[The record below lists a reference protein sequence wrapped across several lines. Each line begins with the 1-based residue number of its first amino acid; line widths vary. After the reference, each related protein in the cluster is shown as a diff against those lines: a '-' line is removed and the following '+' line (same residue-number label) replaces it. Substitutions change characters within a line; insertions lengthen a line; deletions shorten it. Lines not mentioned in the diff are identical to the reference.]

1 MGRLILVRAAGAA
14 GALRL
19 ASSFAAASDSAAS
32 ELDWDAFERLAPVS
46 TQQIEVA
53 ADWKLIVERWLEAP
67 ASQRKF
73 LPPNRLIEVRR
84 DAALILQVIPV
95 APGRCRIQRFD
106 YLAGAATQH
115 ARAPKSQGPA
125 QRSASTRTVQR
136 RAALGN
142 WQRQVNAWLQQEIAL
157 AESTQTGLAGATD
170 EFEDSGPIAASLAQ
184 FRQSITALLPA
195 IPTLPERA
203 S

>member
-1 MGRLILVRAAGAA
+1 MQPA
-14 GALRL
+14 
-19 ASSFAAASDSAAS
+19 
-32 ELDWDAFERLAPVS
+32 S

-67 ASQRKF
+67 ASQRQF
-73 LPPNRLIEVRR
+73 LPPNQLIELRR

-106 YLAGAATQH
+106 YLAAAARRRTRDANSRGAPGRGTLA
-115 ARAPKSQGPA
+115 G
-125 QRSASTRTVQR
+125 
-136 RAALGN
+136 

-170 EFEDSGPIAASLAQ
+170 EFEDSGPIAGPLAQ

-195 IPTLPERA
+195 IPTLPER
-203 S
+203 SI